1 MKDKPIEWSTQFTR
15 QYKERIFR
23 NDTLRAEFWDAL
35 SVFRES
41 RAAVRDHELEAA
53 MTGLFAFD
61 VAPDCRVVYLE
72 TEEKILLLKV
82 GRHREVYIR

>member
-1 MKDKPIEWSTQFTR
+1 M
-15 QYKERIFR
+15 
-23 NDTLRAEFWDAL
+23 
-35 SVFRES
+35 FRES